1 MSDRPVPG
9 PWLTASQPPIEERLA
24 QQRARVLVVD
34 DTDGVRQAFA
44 AILIEHGYL
53 VEQAHSGAEAV
64 RKLATRKHQVVV
76 LDLMMPE
83 VSGYDVLRYLHAEGI
98 DAKAIVVSGDA
109 TFDTAKKALR
119 LGAFDFIGKGRGTD
133 ELLSAVGRAVE
144 RGHAEHIRNVLQT
157 RLEHSDALLRFVVHS
172 SPDMVYMLDRN
183 GNFTFINDR
192 FSSLLG
198 VEADALLGTH
208 YHDIVVPPDRIAA
221 QHVFEERRTGVR
233 AVRHAALRLMS
244 KRKRE
249 DGTGEGSI
257 VHVEINATGVYADD
271 RRSAEHFLGTL
282 GVARDVSDQRHA
294 QEIIKFQAYHDLL
307 TQLPNRA
314 LFKDRLSVGIAQ
326 ARRNRTLLAVM
337 FLDLDRFKVVNDTL
351 GHAMGDRLLKSVA
364 NRLTGCLRRGDTL
377 SRFGGDE
384 FTLLLPEIRAA
395 DDVATIARKI
405 LDEIGA
411 PFLIDGHELYVGT
424 SIGIA
429 VYPEG
434 GESAQALLQNADI
447 AMYQIKTQRQ
457 GGFTFFNEEMMRHV
471 STRQSIEQ
479 ELREALDNDEL
490 EVTYQPCVRLADGRI
505 DNLEALVRWRHP
517 RRGVLL
523 PAEFMPVAEETGL
536 VVRIDEWVQQH
547 AFARLAE
554 WRKEGHDELRVAVNV
569 SAQQVAQARFVERF
583 FELTA
588 AAGIEPAAV
597 IIEVTE
603 TLMSR
608 DVDGLVPKLVALRER
623 GVSIT
628 IDDFGSGV
636 SSLSYLQRFP
646 VDTLKI
652 DPSFM
657 QGVRVDDDSGM
668 VPAIAALA
676 RGLRLEL
683 IAEGVESRAQ
693 LLHAK
698 RHGLGRA
705 QGYLFAKPVEASRV
719 SGLLGGGGFEALVR
733 GLPTLPLREQPRQ

>member
-1 MSDRPVPG
+1 MSERPIPG
-9 PWLTASQPPIEERLA
+9 TWLTSLQDPLEEKLA
-24 QQRARVLVVD
+24 PQRARVLVVD
-34 DTDGVRQAFA
+34 DNDVLRQVYA
-44 AILIEHGYL
+44 AMLIEHGYL
-53 VEQAHSGAEAV
+53 VEQAVGGADAV
-64 RKLATRKHQVVV
+64 RKLATRKHHVVV

-98 DAKAIVVSGDA
+98 DAKPIVVSGDA
-109 TFDTAKKALR
+109 TFDTAKKSLR
-119 LGAFDFIGKGRGTD
+119 LGAFDFISKSRSTD

-144 RGHAEHIRNVLQT
+144 RRHAEHIRQVLQA

-172 SPDMVYMLDRN
+172 SPDLVYVLDRE
-183 GNFTFINDR
+183 GCFTFVNDR
-192 FSSLLG
+192 FS
-198 VEADALLGTH
+198 ALLGIEVAALIGTH
-208 YHDIVVPPDRIAA
+208 FSEIVVPPDRESA
-221 QHVFEERRTGVR
+221 QHIFVERRTGVR
-233 AVRHAALRLMS
+233 AVRHAGVRLISKKKRDDAAAL
-244 KRKRE
+244 
-249 DGTGEGSI
+249 GSI

-271 RRSAEHFLGTL
+271 RRTSEHYLGTL
-282 GVARDVSDQRHA
+282 GVARDVSDQQRA
-294 QEIIKFQAYHDLL
+294 QEIIRFQAYHDLL

-314 LFKDRLSVGIAQ
+314 LFKDRLTVGIAQ

-337 FLDLDRFKVVNDTL
+337 FLDLDRFKIVNDTL

-395 DDVATIARKI
+395 DDVAIIARKI
-405 LDEIGA
+405 LDEVGA
-411 PFLIDGHELYVGT
+411 PFLIDGHELYVGA

-434 GESAQALLQNADI
+434 GESAEALLQNADI
-447 AMYQIKTQRQ
+447 AMYQIKTHRQ
-457 GGFTFFNEEMMRHV
+457 GGFAFFNEEMNRHIG
-471 STRQSIEQ
+471 TRQSIDQ
-479 ELREALDNDEL
+479 ELRAALDGNEF
-490 EVTYQPCVRLADGRI
+490 EVMYQPCVRLVDGHI
-505 DNLEALVRWRHP
+505 DCLEALVRWRHP
-517 RRGVLL
+517 RRGLIL

-536 VVRIDEWVQQH
+536 VVRIDEQVQQR
-547 AFARLAE
+547 AFAQLAL
-554 WRKEGHDELRVAVNV
+554 WRKDGNEDLRVAVNV
-569 SAQQVAQARFVERF
+569 SAQQLAQGRFVERF
-583 FELTA
+583 FELVAT
-588 AAGIEPAAV
+588 AGIEPSAV
-597 IIEVTE
+597 IIELTE
-603 TLMSR
+603 TMLSR

-628 IDDFGSGV
+628 IDDFGTGV

-657 QGVRVDDDSGM
+657 QGVRVEDDVGM

-676 RGLRLEL
+676 RGLRLQL

-698 RHGLGRA
+698 RHGLERA

-719 SGLLGGGGFEALVR
+719 SGLLEGGGFEALVR
-733 GLPTLPLREQPRQ
+733 GLPTLPVSDQLRQ